1 MERYRFVSEAGA
13 YYVTFSIVD
22 WLPVFVSEA
31 ACRIVTDSL
40 NFCHEHK
47 GLRTNAFVI
56 MPTHM
61 HAIVFDANWN
71 ADALQRALTDFRKF
85 TGRQLLDYSAK
96 HMPACFSRVFESQA
110 GGDRERR
117 FWQSSRHPEAIQS
130 EPFWRQKLDYL
141 HELKYPGIVEIG
153 TIATR
158 VGSKSFELAHG
169 VFQNGTCAGTGSVV
183 MVFFDLDRRASAAPP
198 DEIRALVTELLV
210 APGVG
215 KS

>member
-141 HELKYPGIVEIG
+141 HENPCRKGLVIRGVDWRFSSARWYASDGQEKTDVLL
-153 TIATR
+153 
-158 VGSKSFELAHG
+158 SKLQF
-169 VFQNGTCAGTGSVV
+169 
-183 MVFFDLDRRASAAPP
+183 
-198 DEIRALVTELLV
+198 
-210 APGVG
+210 
-215 KS
+215 